1 MPAQDTTTRWK
12 VDISDLKK
20 AMQDAQRQIRL
31 ANAEFKAASAGMDN
45 WRTSTDGLTAKINQ
59 LKTVLTNQKTILD
72 GLKQQY
78 QQVAAAQGADSKAA
92 QELQIK
98 IANQQAAV
106 NATEK
111 SLNDYQKELVQVGE
125 AEKAAAK
132 NGKTVEENLREVGKA
147 ADEASKETGKASEGF
162 TVMKGVMANLVTQ
175 GIQLA
180 AKALKDLGKE
190 MVQSVKDA
198 AAFADNI
205 NTLAKQ
211 TGIGTKEL
219 QEFTY
224 MSNLIDVSVD
234 TMSGSMA
241 KLTKNMANAQAG
253 TGQAASA
260 FQALGIKVTDS
271 NGALRSNQEVFQEAI
286 AALGKMENETQRDAY
301 AMQIFGR
308 SAQDLNPLI
317 EAGSDRIAELTKEA
331 HAMGYVMEQETLDS
345 LNEVQDSF
353 DRFGAVLEG
362 TKRNL
367 VSALGPGLVDILS
380 PLVGVLADVPN
391 AIKEGDFSGIIDTLK
406 KIFADGIAELKVFG
420 PEFVKGFLDVLSQA
434 AVALMESAPQVLDVA
449 AVLIESLL
457 SGLEENLPV
466 IIAAI
471 PGLISG
477 VLDVLV
483 SHAPTII
490 QGVIDVLNA
499 VTLALASAL
508 PKVLPILAKQ
518 IPVLVKKVCE
528 TILKNLPTIIKA
540 GTQLFQGLLTGLLA
554 AIPELISGVQ
564 DLLSS
569 VLGMLQEYL
578 PDMLDAAIEFFM
590 ALVDSL
596 PVVLDALISEL
607 PGLISGITEFIV
619 GAIPLVLDAAVKL
632 LLAIIDAIPVII
644 TSLISELPNI
654 ISTICTVL
662 LENVP
667 LIIDAAFDLLFGI
680 IEAIPDIITELIA
693 QLPTIITTIVTE
705 LTKPESLDKILAIGP
720 QLVYALWDGIADKLP
735 WLRDM
740 MDQIENVMPEWMKEI
755 LGVSSAGS
763 ASGLTARSGWTPTK
777 SDVATR
783 LPSTA
788 GMPSY
793 AAQYQNSSG
802 AARTVVMNYSQTIN
816 SPKAVS
822 QLDIYRQTNNALN
835 FSAGVAKD
843 IQ

>member
-59 LKTVLTNQKTILD
+59 LKTVLSSQKTILNN
-72 GLKQQY
+72 LKQQY
-78 QQVAAAQGADSKAA
+78 EQVASAQGADSKAA

-111 SLNDYQKELVQVGE
+111 SLNDYEKELVQVGE

-132 NGKTVEENLREVGKA
+132 NGTTVEQELKNVGKA

-198 AAFADNI
+198 ATFADEM
-205 NTLAKQ
+205 NTLSKQ
-211 TGIGTKEL
+211 TGVGTKEL
-219 QEFTY
+219 QEFSY
-224 MSNLIDVSVD
+224 MSKLIDVSVD
-234 TMSGSMA
+234 TMTGSMA

-260 FQALGIKVTDS
+260 FKALGINVTDS

-286 AALGKMENETQRDAY
+286 TALGAMENETQRDAY

-317 EAGSDRIAELTKEA
+317 EAGADKIAELTKEA
-331 HAMGYVMEQETLDS
+331 HDMGYVMEQETLDS

-353 DRFGAVLEG
+353 DRFGTVLEG

-391 AIKEGDFSGIIDTLK
+391 AIKEGDFSGIIDSLK

-457 SGLEENLPV
+457 SGLEENLPIV
-466 IIAAI
+466 ISAI

-477 VLDVLV
+477 VLSVLV
-483 SHAPTII
+483 EHAPLII
-490 QGVIDVLNA
+490 QGAIDVLNA

-508 PKVLPILAKQ
+508 PQVLPVLAKQ
-518 IPVLVKKVCE
+518 IPVLVKKICE

-554 AIPELISGVQ
+554 AIPELISGVK

-607 PGLISGITEFIV
+607 PGLIKAVTEFFVASHIV
-619 GAIPLVLDAAVKL
+619 SGKA
-632 LLAIIDAIPVII
+632 
-644 TSLISELPNI
+644 
-654 ISTICTVL
+654 
-662 LENVP
+662 
-667 LIIDAAFDLLFGI
+667 
-680 IEAIPDIITELIA
+680 EAIA
-693 QLPTIITTIVTE
+693 SCPT
-705 LTKPESLDKILAIGP
+705 
-720 QLVYALWDGIADKLP
+720 
-735 WLRDM
+735 
-740 MDQIENVMPEWMKEI
+740 
-755 LGVSSAGS
+755 
-763 ASGLTARSGWTPTK
+763 
-777 SDVATR
+777 
-783 LPSTA
+783 
-788 GMPSY
+788 
-793 AAQYQNSSG
+793 
-802 AARTVVMNYSQTIN
+802 
-816 SPKAVS
+816 
-822 QLDIYRQTNNALN
+822 
-835 FSAGVAKD
+835 
-843 IQ
+843 

>member
-1 MPAQDTTTRWK
+1 MPANNETTTKWK

-20 AMQDAQRQIRL
+20 SMQDAQRQIRL

-45 WRTSTDGLTAKINQ
+45 WRTSTDGLTAKITQ
-59 LKTVLTNQKTILD
+59 LKTVLGSQKTILD

-106 NATEK
+106 NSTEK
-111 SLNDYQKELVQVGE
+111 ALNDYERELQEVGE

-132 NGKTVEENLREVGKA
+132 NGTTVEQELKNVGKA

-211 TGIGTKEL
+211 TGIGTQEL
-219 QEFTY
+219 QEFSY
-224 MSNLIDVSVD
+224 MSSLIDVSVD
-234 TMSGSMA
+234 TLSGSMA

-260 FQALGIKVTDS
+260 FKALGINVTDS
-271 NGALRSNQEVFQEAI
+271 NGALRSNQDVFNEAI
-286 AALGKMENETQRDAY
+286 AALGSMENETQRDAY

-317 EAGSDRIAELTKEA
+317 EAGADKIAELTKEA
-331 HAMGYVMEQETLDS
+331 HDMGYVMDQETLNS
-345 LNEVQDSF
+345 LNDVQDSF
-353 DRFGAVLEG
+353 DRFGTVLDG

-367 VSALGPGLVDILS
+367 VSALGPGIVEMLS
-380 PLVGVLADVPN
+380 PLVSVLSEIPA
-391 AIKEGDFSGIIDTLK
+391 AIKSGDFSGIVDSLK
-406 KIFADGIAELKVFG
+406 QIFADGIAELKIFG
-420 PEFVKGFLDVLSQA
+420 PQFIQGFLDVITQL
-434 AVALMESAPQVLDVA
+434 AVAIMEAAPSLLETA
-449 AVLIESLL
+449 AILVESLL
-457 SGLEENLPV
+457 KGLEENLP
-466 IIAAI
+466 ILISAL

-483 SHAPTII
+483 EHAPLII
-490 QGVIDVLNA
+490 QGAIDVLNA
-499 VTLALASAL
+499 VTLAIADAL
-508 PKVLPILAKQ
+508 PQVLPTIARQ
-518 IPVLVKKVCE
+518 IPLLVKKLLE
-528 TILKNLPTIIKA
+528 TVLKNLPAVIKA
-540 GTQLFQGLLTGLLA
+540 GTQLFKGLLDGLVA
-554 AIPELISGVQ
+554 AIPELMSGLR
-564 DLLSS
+564 DLLKDL
-569 VLGMLQEYL
+569 LGMLQEYL
-578 PDMLDAAIEFFM
+578 PEMLDAAIEFFM
-590 ALVDSL
+590 ALVDSI
-596 PVVLDALISEL
+596 PIVLDAVISEL
-607 PGLISGITEFIV
+607 PSLVKAITEFIV
-619 GAIPLVLDAAVKL
+619 GAIPLVLDAAISL
-632 LLAIIDAIPVII
+632 LMAVIDAIPVII
-644 TSLISELPNI
+644 ESLISELPSI
-654 ISTICTVL
+654 ISTICSVL
-662 LENVP
+662 VENVP
-667 LIIDAAFDLLFGI
+667 LIIDAAFELLFGI
-680 IEAIPDIITELIA
+680 LEAIPDIIEELIF
-693 QLPTIITTIVTE
+693 QLPSIISTIVTE
-705 LTKPESLDKILAIGP
+705 LTKPESIAQILAIGP
-720 QLVYALWDGIADKLP
+720 KLVYALWDGIADKLP

-740 MDQIENVMPEWMKEI
+740 MNQIEDVMPDWMKEA
-755 LGVSSAGS
+755 LGIVDAQGVH
-763 ASGLTARSGWTPTK
+763 ANRDWTPVK
-777 SDVATR
+777 SNTYTQ

-793 AAQYQNSSG
+793 AMQYQNSKG
-802 AARTVVMNYSQTIN
+802 VAKTTTVNFQQTIN

-822 QLDIYRQTNNALN
+822 QLEVYRQTNNALN
-835 FSAGVAKD
+835 FTAGVATD

>member
-12 VDISDLKK
+12 VDISELKK

-45 WRTSTDGLTAKINQ
+45 WRTSTDGLSAKITQ
-59 LKTVLTNQKTILD
+59 LKTVLANQKTILD

-111 SLNDYQKELVQVGE
+111 SLDDYEKELVQVGE

-132 NGKTVEENLREVGKA
+132 NGTTVEQELKNVGKA

-198 AAFADNI
+198 ATFADEM
-205 NTLAKQ
+205 NTLSKQ
-211 TGIGTKEL
+211 TGVGTKEL
-219 QEFTY
+219 QEFSY
-224 MSNLIDVSVD
+224 MSKLIDVSVD
-234 TMSGSMA
+234 TMTGSMA

-260 FQALGIKVTDS
+260 FKALGISVTGSD
-271 NGALRSNQEVFQEAI
+271 GALRSNQEVFQEAI
-286 AALGKMENETQRDAY
+286 AALGAMENETQRDAY

-317 EAGSDRIAELTKEA
+317 EAGADKIAELTKEA
-331 HAMGYVMEQETLDS
+331 HDMGYVMDQETLNS
-345 LNEVQDSF
+345 LNDVQDSF
-353 DRFGAVLEG
+353 DRFGTVLEG

-367 VSALGPGLVDILS
+367 VSALGPGLVEMLT
-380 PLVGVLADVPN
+380 PLIGVLSDIPA
-391 AIKEGDFSGIIDTLK
+391 AIKSGDFTGIIDSLK
-406 KIFADGIAELKVFG
+406 QIFADGLAEIKIFG
-420 PEFVKGFLDVLSQA
+420 PEFIRGFLDVITQA
-434 AVALMESAPQVLDVA
+434 ALAIMDSAPALLDTA

-457 SGLEENLPV
+457 SGLEENLPK
-466 IIAAI
+466 IISAL

-477 VLDVLV
+477 VLSVLV
-483 SHAPTII
+483 EHAPLII
-490 QGVIDVLNA
+490 QGAIDVLNS
-499 VTLALASAL
+499 VTAAIADAL
-508 PKVLPILAKQ
+508 PKVLPEIARQ
-518 IPVLVKKVCE
+518 IPILVKKLCE
-528 TILKNLPTIIKA
+528 VIIKNLPSILKA
-540 GTQLFQGLLTGLLA
+540 GTQLFKGLLDGLVA
-554 AIPELISGVQ
+554 AIPELMQGLR
-564 DLLSS
+564 DLLKTI
-569 VLGMLQEYL
+569 LELLQENL
-578 PDMLDAAIEFFM
+578 PLMLDAAIEFFM
-590 ALVDSL
+590 ALVDSI
-596 PVVLDALISEL
+596 PVVLDAIIQEL
-607 PGLISGITEFIV
+607 PGLINGIVTFIV
-619 GAIPLVLDAAVKL
+619 GAIPLILDAAIQL
-632 LLAIIDAIPVII
+632 LMAIIDAIPVII

-662 LENVP
+662 LENIP

-693 QLPTIITTIVTE
+693 QLPSIITTIVTE
-705 LTKPESLDKILAIGP
+705 LTKPESIAQILAIGP

-740 MDQIENVMPEWMKEI
+740 MDQIENVMPDWMKEI
-755 LGVSSAGS
+755 LGISTGEYN
-763 ASGLTARSGWTPTK
+763 SGHRNWTPTK
-777 SDVATR
+777 SNTYTQ

-802 AARTVVMNYSQTIN
+802 PGKTVTVNFQQNIN

-822 QLDIYRQTNNALN
+822 ELDIYRQTNNALN
-835 FSAGVAKD
+835 FSAGVGAD
-843 IQ
+843 L

>member
-1 MPAQDTTTRWK
+1 MPANNDTTTKWK

-20 AMQDAQRQIRL
+20 SMQDAQRQIRL

-45 WRTSTDGLTAKINQ
+45 WRTSTDGLTAKITQ
-59 LKTVLTNQKTILD
+59 LKTVLGSQKTILD

-106 NATEK
+106 NSTEK
-111 SLNDYQKELVQVGE
+111 ALNDYERELQEVGE

-132 NGKTVEENLREVGKA
+132 NGTTVEQELKNVGKA

-224 MSNLIDVSVD
+224 MSSIIDVSVD

-241 KLTKNMANAQAG
+241 KLTRNMANAQKG
-253 TGQAASA
+253 TGDAKKA
-260 FQALGIKVTDS
+260 FEALGITVTNTDGS
-271 NGALRSNQEVFQEAI
+271 LRSNQDVFQKAI

-317 EAGSDRIAELTKEA
+317 EAGADTIAELTKEA
-331 HAMGYVMEQETLDS
+331 HNMGYVMDQETLDS

-353 DRFGAVLEG
+353 DRFGTVLEG

-380 PLVGVLADVPN
+380 PLIGVLADIPN
-391 AIKEGDFSGIIDTLK
+391 AIKEGDFSGIIDSLK
-406 KIFADGIAELKVFG
+406 KIFADGLAELEIYG
-420 PEFVKGFLDVLSQA
+420 PQFIQGFLDVVTQAGVAIMEEAPALLS
-434 AVALMESAPQVLDVA
+434 VA
-449 AVLIESLL
+449 AVLVESLL

-466 IIAAI
+466 LISAL

-483 SHAPTII
+483 EHAPII
-490 QGVIDVLNA
+490 AQSAIDVLNA
-499 VTLALASAL
+499 VTLAIADAL
-508 PKVLPILAKQ
+508 PQALPTIARQ
-518 IPVLVKKVCE
+518 IPLLIKKLLE
-528 TILKNLPTIIKA
+528 TVLKNLPAVIKA
-540 GTQLFQGLLTGLLA
+540 GTQLFKGLLDGLVL
-554 AIPELISGVQ
+554 AIPELVNGLQ
-564 DLLSS
+564 DLLKEL
-569 VLGMLQEYL
+569 LGMIQEYL

-590 ALVDSL
+590 ALVDSI
-596 PVVLDALISEL
+596 PIVLDSVITAL
-607 PGLISGITEFIV
+607 PDLIRGITEFIV
-619 GAIPLVLDAAVKL
+619 GSIPLVLDAAISL
-632 LLAIIDAIPVII
+632 LMAIIDAIPII
-644 TSLISELPNI
+644 IESLISELPSI
-654 ISTICTVL
+654 ISTICSVL
-662 LENVP
+662 VENLP
-667 LIIDAAFDLLFGI
+667 LVIEAAFDLLFGI
-680 IEAIPDIITELIA
+680 ISAIPQIIEELIL
-693 QLPTIITTIVTE
+693 QLPSIITTIVTE
-705 LTKPESLDKILAIGP
+705 LTKPESIAQILAIGP
-720 QLVYALWDGIADKLP
+720 KLVYALWDGIADKLP

-740 MDQIENVMPEWMKEI
+740 MDQIENVMPDWMREI
-755 LGVSSAGS
+755 LGIDQ
-763 ASGLTARSGWTPTK
+763 ASGASARSGWAPTK
-777 SDVATR
+777 SNAYTQ

-793 AAQYQNSSG
+793 AMQYQNSKGVSKTT
-802 AARTVVMNYSQTIN
+802 TVNFQQTIN

-822 QLDIYRQTNNALN
+822 QLEVYRQTNNALN
-835 FSAGVAKD
+835 FTAGVASD